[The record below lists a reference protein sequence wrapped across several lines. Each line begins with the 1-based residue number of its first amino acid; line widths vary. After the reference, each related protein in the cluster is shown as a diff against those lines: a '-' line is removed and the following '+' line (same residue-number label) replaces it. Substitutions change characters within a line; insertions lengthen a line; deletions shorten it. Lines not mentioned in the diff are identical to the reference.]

1 MEPIRRYDAVPSAGR
16 PPRIPVAPTAVGVA
30 FAVALALTVFDAAAS
45 WWAVEARGYATE
57 ANGLLAGV
65 ANAIGFGPTMAVRAV
80 WGVAGVS
87 AVWLIWRRWRSPAA
101 AWGLVVVASVMSLVA
116 GWHLIGP
123 LVNLLYDIPRI

>member
-1 MEPIRRYDAVPSAGR
+1 MS
-16 PPRIPVAPTAVGVA
+16 PTAVGVA
-30 FAVALALTVFDAAAS
+30 FAVALALTVFDATAS

-65 ANAIGFGPTMAVRAV
+65 ATAIGFGPTMAVRAV

-116 GWHLIGP
+116 AWHLIGP
-123 LVNLLYDIPRI
+123 LLTSAY

>member
-1 MEPIRRYDAVPSAGR
+1 MPGHAASTV
-16 PPRIPVAPTAVGVA
+16 VGIA

-57 ANGLLAGV
+57 ANGLLTCI

-87 AVWLIWRRWRSPAA
+87 AIWVIWRHWRSPAA
-101 AWGLVVVASVMSLVA
+101 AWGLVVVASVMALVA
-116 GWHLIGP
+116 AWHLIGP
-123 LVNLLYDIPRI
+123 LITAAQ